1 MSRNSGEDFELEK
14 RVDILAKIRENGGNN
29 PDAQDDDAQLI
40 RLYLRLD
47 SQKREIIR
55 KRLDELLDNSNDN

>member
-55 KRLDELLDNSNDN
+55 KRLDELLDNSSDN